1 MRAISRRLAGV
12 SHPARRVRTL
22 LVVSLL
28 FHGLSDFVRL
38 HEAGVISAS
47 HRNRLVA
54 SLIDGLVGIL
64 DTKEST

>member
-1 MRAISRRLAGV
+1 MRAISRRLAGL
-12 SHPARRVRTL
+12 SPPDRRMRTL

-38 HEAGVISAS
+38 REAGIVNTT

-54 SLIDGLVGIL
+54 SLLDGLIGIL
-64 DTKEST
+64 DAKEIS